1 MNAPPTAPDR
11 AGAQR
16 GFTLTELLVVL
27 AVLGIL
33 VALIVA
39 SVGDLVQW
47 GHEVICASRL
57 HSIAV
62 AYQNRAADTPREVVR
77 QPISYQYAPAGSS
90 SDGHTNAPWAVA
102 LLGYV
107 DRQTLTYVC
116 PEGSRSAVYTV
127 SGSGPPAEVAD
138 DVVVSEYAFLNT
150 ATTPYDPA
158 LTPGPVSQGT
168 DADHNQNPGGDYPKW
183 GCVPMDPNCYRV
195 GIRPYVNG
203 QPAEFTQDLPAGY
216 DWTTAEVFELTY
228 EALWDYDWNDIV
240 LRITRN
246 ADGSVLVECVGF
258 ESNGYYNVL
267 DGVATPLAALPE
279 FLNTCWTCQPPPT
292 QRSAVLL
299 PRGHG
304 GEPDDGQDTD
314 ETFEIETSYGIN
326 AVAHKLDTAQKVLM
340 VEYHKDL
347 ADVVG
352 PAATDDWS
360 EQVAPR
366 HRGKCHVLFV
376 DGSVQLVDPADIDP
390 TNAAHHD
397 RYWKSA
403 DIPPMTP

>member
-77 QPISYQYAPAGSS
+77 QPISYEYAPAGSS

-168 DADHNQNPGGDYPKW
+168 DA
-183 GCVPMDPNCYRV
+183 
-195 GIRPYVNG
+195 
-203 QPAEFTQDLPAGY
+203 
-216 DWTTAEVFELTY
+216 WTTAEVFELTY